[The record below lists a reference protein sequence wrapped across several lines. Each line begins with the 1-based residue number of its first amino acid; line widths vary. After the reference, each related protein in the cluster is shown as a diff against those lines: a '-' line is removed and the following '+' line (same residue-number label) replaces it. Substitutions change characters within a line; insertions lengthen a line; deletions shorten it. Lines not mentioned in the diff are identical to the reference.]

1 MRFLVPALTA
11 LLLSAALSTSAQAQ
25 CCYIPPPKA
34 PDMCQPP
41 QYYPGT
47 CNDGGVY
54 GWYVYPSFAPF
65 NGMLP
70 PPPWAQGGGGGGAGA
85 GFITHRFA
93 RSPRDYFM
101 IDFGPRNPPY

>member
-1 MRFLVPALTA
+1 MRSLAALAA
-11 LLLSAALSTSAQAQ
+11 LLVWAVLSSSAQAQ

-41 QYYPGT
+41 QYYPGH
-47 CNDGGVY
+47 DGGVY
-54 GWYVYPSFAPF
+54 GWYVYPPFAPF
-65 NGMLP
+65 NGMVSP
-70 PPPWAQGGGGGGAGA
+70 APWGGGGGGGGGGAGA

-101 IDFGPRNPPY
+101 IEFGPRNPPY